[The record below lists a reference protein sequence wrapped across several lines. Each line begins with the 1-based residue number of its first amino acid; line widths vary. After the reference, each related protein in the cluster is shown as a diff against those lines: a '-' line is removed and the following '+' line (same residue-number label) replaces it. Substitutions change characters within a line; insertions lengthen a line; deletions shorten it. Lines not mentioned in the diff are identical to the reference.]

1 MNILILGDI
10 MGKSGREVLKKN
22 LKNLIEK
29 NKIEFVVANGE
40 NAADDGRGLTKE
52 IVNELFSLGIDVIT
66 SGNHVWDK
74 KEIIELVEKNN
85 KVLRPANF
93 VEGSPGKGFG
103 IYLSKM
109 QKYKIGVINL
119 IGNVFMKKS
128 DDVFK
133 VASDLKNKLKL
144 KKDVDFLIIDFHG
157 EITSEKMAIGH
168 FFDGASTV
176 VVGTHTHIPTA
187 DTRILKKGTAYQTD
201 IGMCGDY
208 DSVIGMNKEN
218 SIKKFLKDKNAIN
231 HFPANGEASL
241 SGILIEANLNNGLAQ
256 KVKRI
261 IIGGSLIWFYGW
273 AFSLGWNKT

>member
-22 LKNLIEK
+22 LKNLIEQ
-29 NKIEFVVANGE
+29 NKVDFVVANGE
-40 NAADDGRGLTKE
+40 NAADDGRGITQN
-52 IVNELFSLGIDVIT
+52 IANELLSTGIDVIT
-66 SGNHVWDK
+66 TGNHVWDK
-74 KEIIELVEKNN
+74 KEIIELTEKNN
-85 KVLRPANF
+85 NILRPANF

-103 IYLSKM
+103 IYFSKKH
-109 QKYKIGVINL
+109 KYKIGVINL
-119 IGNVFMKKS
+119 IGNVFMRKS
-128 DDVFK
+128 EDAFK
-133 VASDLKNKLKL
+133 VANDLKNKIKL

-168 FFDGASTV
+168 FFDGASTA

-187 DTRILKKGTAYQTD
+187 DTRILKNGTAYQTD

-218 SIKKFLKDKNAIN
+218 SIKRFLKDKNAIN
-231 HFPANGEASL
+231 NFPANGEASL

-256 KVKRI
+256 KVRRI
-261 IIGGSLIWFYGW
+261 IKGGSLV
-273 AFSLGWNKT
+273 